1 MNFSSA
7 ATCTSCLFTEDNSN
21 YWTAV
26 MYFKAR
32 NGTYK
37 RVPTYANENPMGVN
51 DGMTVYYIP
60 PYDGRSRVKAFA
72 PVSSQIR
79 SVLGDIC

>member
-1 MNFSSA
+1 
-7 ATCTSCLFTEDNSN
+7 
-21 YWTAV
+21 

-32 NGTYK
+32 NGTFK

-60 PYDGRSRVKAFA
+60 PYDGVTKVKAFA
-72 PVSSQIR
+72 PVSTYLADPVGLRIF
-79 SVLGDIC
+79 VLRGDCQGLPYDSWQSG